1 MALEYAILGFLNYQ
15 PLTGYDLK
23 KVFDRSIRHFWHADQ
38 SQIYRTLSRLT
49 EDGAVKME
57 IVEQTD
63 RPDRKVYSITPA
75 GRERL
80 LNWLKQPFPDEDSRS
95 KPLVQMFFSGQI
107 SDERILEKLTEA
119 LEGMR
124 RQMAMFDLV
133 PDQVREFTSMA
144 KDDRELFYWFLTL
157 ELGKR
162 SLQTNIDWLESVV
175 DRIRR
180 QDYSTE
186 IGFKN
191 EFDSE

>member
-119 LEGMR
+119 LG
-124 RQMAMFDLV
+124 
-133 PDQVREFTSMA
+133 
-144 KDDRELFYWFLTL
+144 
-157 ELGKR
+157 
-162 SLQTNIDWLESVV
+162 
-175 DRIRR
+175 
-180 QDYSTE
+180 
-186 IGFKN
+186 
-191 EFDSE
+191 